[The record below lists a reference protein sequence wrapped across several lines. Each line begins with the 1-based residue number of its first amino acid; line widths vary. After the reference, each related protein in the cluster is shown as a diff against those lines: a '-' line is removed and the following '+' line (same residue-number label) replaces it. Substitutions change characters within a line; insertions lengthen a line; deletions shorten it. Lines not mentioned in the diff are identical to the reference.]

1 MDTRDM
7 TWLRR
12 GFATFAIWAAIW
24 TNALAEP
31 ALPEATRLQ
40 TSPVLKDLKPNP
52 MRVPPRTPA
61 EQTVAQMYLP
71 EGFRAE
77 LLVAEPELHQPIA
90 FAFDHRGRIWIA
102 EAYTYPQK
110 QPTGKGKDR
119 ILILED
125 RDGSGKY
132 ATQKVFAEGL
142 NLVSGFEL
150 GYGGVWVGAAPELLF
165 IPDRNQDDI
174 PDSPPVVLLDG
185 FGYQDTH
192 ECLNSFMWGPDG
204 WLYGNQGVFNFAKI
218 GKPGAGDA
226 DRVELRAGVW
236 RYHPVRHEFEV
247 FAHGGSNPWGL
258 DFDER
263 GQIFM
268 THCRSYFGRGCTT
281 HVIQGGQFWN
291 QANANYASFIVA
303 DPPAEF
309 PEFRN
314 YLLAS
319 ARYDHGAGGAGAPG
333 SDAIYGGHSHVGTM
347 IYLGDNWPDAYR
359 GHLFT
364 HNLGGHQINHQL
376 NRRLGS
382 GYETVHAGRDHLF
395 CTDPKYVPVDLQYG
409 PDGAVYIIDWYDIQH
424 CHNPNTERWDR
435 SNGRLYRVQYD
446 PTFRPVSVN
455 LETKSDSE
463 LVELHGAKNEWH
475 VRHARRLLHE
485 RSLGRPIEKPALNQL
500 QKVLSNKSLSEPMR
514 LRALWTMHAVGGLSE
529 SLLGDCL
536 KDSQEMVRAWAIQLM
551 TERRSL
557 PASLKDRCVRLARKD
572 DSASVRLVL
581 ASSAQRLSPDVAWSI
596 LEPLA
601 QRSEDLNDRNL
612 PALVWH
618 GLAPLMTQDPVRG
631 IQLAQRA
638 TLPGL
643 ADWIYWYA
651 ARLGGKGLELSLA
664 ELASIPDAALAKRLA
679 GLKLALM
686 AKGRA
691 PMPAGWKSVATR
703 LYTSSDTSVRRQAEA
718 IAAVFGDDT
727 AFPRLRETLAD
738 TSADAASRVHA
749 LAVLSQALDVKSVPA
764 FLGLLDEPAYRSR
777 ALGVLG
783 RFADESIA
791 PALIQ
796 RIPSFNPV
804 DQAAAL
810 GTLTR
815 RASFGSAL
823 LDAVAAGRIQRN
835 QLTAFD
841 VRSLVNLRDPEIQR
855 RVAATWGK
863 FGQTSAEKEGQIGKI
878 EKFFNEAPLWAY
890 DSRAGRQHFLKLCSA
905 CHRIGQD
912 GVRVGPELTGAGRR
926 GVRYFLENI
935 IDPNAV
941 IGTDFQATVVETKQ
955 GDVLTGLI
963 INTSADAVTL
973 RTTAQEVV
981 VPAGDIVRR
990 STSELSLM
998 PEGLLESLN
1007 EREQVELLKFLT
1019 GN

>member
-1 MDTRDM
+1 MRWARRCIG
-7 TWLRR
+7 WL
-12 GFATFAIWAAIW
+12 GCIGIAGS
-24 TNALAEP
+24 ALAEP
-31 ALPEATRLQ
+31 ALPEVKRLE
-40 TSPVLKDLKPNP
+40 TSPVLRSLKPNP
-52 MRVPPRTPA
+52 MPVPPRTPA

-77 LLVAEPELHQPIA
+77 LLVAEPHLHQPIA

-110 QPTGKGKDR
+110 QPAGKGKDR

-125 RDGSGKY
+125 RDGSGRF

-150 GYGGVWVGAAPELLF
+150 GFGGVWVGAAPELLF
-165 IPDRNQDDI
+165 IPDRNQDDV

-192 ECLNSFMWGPDG
+192 ECLNSFLWGPDG

-218 GKPGAGDA
+218 GKPGSTDA
-226 DRVELRAGVW
+226 ERVELRAGVW

-291 QANANYASFIVA
+291 QANANYAPFIVA
-303 DPPAEF
+303 DPPAQF
-309 PEFRN
+309 PDFRN

-364 HNLGGHQINHQL
+364 HNLGGHQINHQV

-382 GYETVHAGRDHLF
+382 GYETVHAGQDQLF

-435 SNGRLYRVQYD
+435 SNGRLYRVQYES
-446 PTFRPVSVN
+446 TFRPVAVN
-455 LETKSDSE
+455 LEAKTDLE
-463 LVELHGAKNEWH
+463 LVELHRSKNEWQ
-475 VRHARRLLHE
+475 VRHARQLLHE
-485 RSLGRPIEKPALNQL
+485 RSVARAIERSARNELRRWL
-500 QKVLSNKSLSEPMR
+500 EDKSLSESAR
-514 LRALWTMHAVGGLSE
+514 LKALWSLHAVGDFSAELA
-529 SLLGDCL
+529 LACL
-536 KDSQEMVRAWAIQLM
+536 QDRDEMIRAWTIQLLAD
-551 TERRSL
+551 RRSL
-557 PASLKDRCVRLARKD
+557 SPSFNQSWLRLAREDGSAAVRLA
-572 DSASVRLVL
+572 L
-581 ASSAQRLSPDVAWSI
+581 ASAAQRISADLAWEV
-596 LEPLA
+596 LEQLA
-601 QRSEDLNDRNL
+601 LRGEDRSDRNL

-618 GLAPLMTQDPVRG
+618 GMAPLMAQDVRRA
-631 IQLAQRA
+631 IQFAQKA
-638 TLPGL
+638 ALPGI

-651 ARLGGKGLELSLA
+651 ARSGAEGLPLSLA
-664 ELASIPDAALAKRLA
+664 SLGGIPESELGKRLA
-679 GLKLALM
+679 GLKLALS
-686 AKGRA
+686 ARGRVSMPPEWKAVA
-691 PMPAGWKSVATR
+691 PA
-703 LYTSSDTSVRRQAEA
+703 LYAHTQVSIRRQAEA
-718 IAAVFGDDT
+718 IAALLGDAT
-727 AFPRLRETLAD
+727 AFPRLRDTLSNPA
-738 TSADAASRVHA
+738 SDAESRAHA
-749 LAVLSQALDVKSVPA
+749 FNVLSQALDAQAVPV
-764 FLGLLDEPAYRSR
+764 FLQLLDDPSYRSR
-777 ALGVLG
+777 VLAVLG
-783 RFADESIA
+783 RFADTSIA

-796 RIPSFNPV
+796 RIPSFNSV

-815 RASFGSAL
+815 RVSFGSAL
-823 LDAVAAGRIQRN
+823 LDAVAAGRIKREL
-835 QLTAFD
+835 LTAFH
-841 VRSLVNLRDPEIQR
+841 VRSLVSLRDAEIER
-855 RVAATWGK
+855 RVAASWGK
-863 FGQTSAEKEGQIGKI
+863 FGQTSAEKESKI
-878 EKFFNEAPLWAY
+878 VQLEKFFNEAPLWAY
-890 DSRAGRQHFLKLCSA
+890 DTRAGREHFQKLCAA
-905 CHRIGQD
+905 CHRLGQE
-912 GVRVGPELTGAGRR
+912 GVRVGPELTGAGRH

-955 GDVLTGLI
+955 GDVLTGMIVNSSPDSL
-963 INTSADAVTL
+963 TL
-973 RTTAQEVV
+973 RTSAQEVV
-981 VPAGDIVRR
+981 VPTGDISRR
-990 STSELSLM
+990 TTSELSLM
-998 PEGLLESLN
+998 PEGLLDSLN
-1007 EREQVELLKFLT
+1007 DREQVELLKFLT
-1019 GN
+1019 SN